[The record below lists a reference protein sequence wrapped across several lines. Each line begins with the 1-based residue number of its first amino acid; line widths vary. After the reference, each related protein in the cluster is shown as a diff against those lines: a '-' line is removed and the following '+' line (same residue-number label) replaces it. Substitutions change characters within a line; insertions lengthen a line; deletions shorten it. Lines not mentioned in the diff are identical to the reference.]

1 MIRLDW
7 LRALGTAL
15 AVALLV
21 YAGLGLYGHLAQ
33 SLAAPLALVSLD
45 GDLLASDAA
54 SRAAEVLHRPA
65 SDAKGHAEENKAAQ
79 DALVTAL
86 KVSPIRPALWL
97 ALGALKARSGEPAT
111 PALKVSYLTGS
122 VPVEVA
128 FSRVQTVTSTSAA
141 TDEEIRLFA
150 TSDIRAA
157 LASRSRF
164 EAPLVAA
171 YVQATPAGKSL
182 MLEATQA
189 TDPAFNATLRRY

>member
-7 LRALGTAL
+7 LRALGAVL
-15 AVALLV
+15 AAVLLV
-21 YAGLGLYGHLAQ
+21 YAGLGLFGHLAQ
-33 SLAAPLALVSLD
+33 SAPLALLSLD
-45 GDLLASDAA
+45 GDSLASDAA
-54 SRAAEVLHRPA
+54 TKAAEVLRRP
-65 SDAKGHAEENKAAQ
+65 DAKGRTEDNKAAQ
-79 DALVTAL
+79 DALITTL
-86 KVSPIRPALWL
+86 KISPIRPALWL

-111 PALKVSYLTGS
+111 SALKMSYLTGS
-122 VPVEVA
+122 IPAEVA

-157 LASRSRF
+157 LAKRTRF

-171 YVQATPAGKSL
+171 YVQATPEGKSL
-182 MLEATQA
+182 LLEATQA